1 MVDAARHPKV
11 DVRTYTDVERVEGFV
26 GNFKVQLRE
35 KSRYVHADRC
45 NGCGDC
51 AKVCPIEVPNYFEMN
66 LAPRRAAYVP
76 MSQSVP
82 LLYTIDLDACIHC
95 YKCVEA
101 CGKLDA
107 IDFQIQ
113 DRVVWED
120 VGAIIVA
127 TGYSHF
133 DPSVLPEYGYGRYP
147 NVITAMEM
155 ERLNNS
161 AGPTAGNLVRPSDGG
176 NPRRLAII
184 NCVGSRD
191 KRFNPWC
198 SNFCCMYAIKNA
210 VLLKQAYPDMDI
222 TVYYM
227 DIRTTFK
234 GYEEFYDRAREMG
247 VHFTQGRPNLITE
260 DPETRN
266 LYVQAEDVGLGKVIE
281 REYDMVM
288 LNQAAVPQPDVDTVS
303 SVLNITQSPG
313 GWFMEY
319 HPKLRPMDSPTDGV
333 FLAGACQGP
342 KDIPASVAQGSAAAS
357 RSGRVLHSA
366 EWEIEPTVAFVWE
379 DRCISAKGRKCGICS
394 EACPYSA
401 IDYVQ
406 GKAAHVI
413 TAKCH
418 GCGGCVAECPHNAI
432 TQLHFTDAQ
441 IMAQI
446 HALLAQK
453 PEDKI
458 LAFRCHWCSYGGAD
472 LAGTSHFE
480 YSANERGLRVMC
492 SARMDTDFIYEAFR
506 LGAGAV
512 LFSGCHP
519 QDCHYIT
526 GQPVGARRAERMLG
540 ALKKMGMTPGRFR
553 IEWISAAEGDKY
565 ARVVNEMQA
574 VLDAIPQEKLL
585 AEIEQLRPEMERRAR
600 RVREVPQVE
609 EALAYATQLEAAM
622 AAATTVAA
630 AVAGK
635 EV

>member
-11 DVRTYTDVERVEGFV
+11 DVRTYTEIERVDGFV

-45 NGCGDC
+45 NGCGEC
-51 AKVCPIEVPNYFEMN
+51 APVCPIEVPNYFEMD
-66 LAPRRAAYVP
+66 LAPRKAIDVP

-82 LLYTIDLDACIHC
+82 LIYSIDLDACIHC
-95 YKCVEA
+95 YKCVDA
-101 CGKLDA
+101 CGKLEA
-107 IDFQIQ
+107 IDFSLEDQL
-113 DRVVWED
+113 VWED
-120 VGAIIVA
+120 VGSIVVA

-133 DPSVLPEYGYGRYP
+133 DPSVIPEYGYGRFP
-147 NVITAMEM
+147 NVITAMEI

-161 AGPTAGNLVRPSDGG
+161 AGPTAGNLVRPSDGLP
-176 NPRRLAII
+176 PRRMAII

-210 VLLKQAYPDMDI
+210 ILLKQAHPDMDI

-227 DIRTTFK
+227 DIRTPSK

-247 VHFTQGRPNLITE
+247 INFTQGRPSLVTE

-266 LYVQAEDVGLGKVIE
+266 LFVHSEDVALGHVTE
-281 REYDMVM
+281 LEYDMVM
-288 LNQAAVPQPDVDTVS
+288 LNQAAIPQPDADTMS
-303 SVLNITQSPG
+303 SLLNISQSPG

-319 HPKLRPMDSPTDGV
+319 HPKLRPMDSPTDGL
-333 FLAGACQGP
+333 FLAGACQGV

-357 RSGRVLHSA
+357 RAGRVLHSD
-366 EWEIEPTVAFVWE
+366 EWEIEPVVASVWE
-379 DRCISAKGRKCGICS
+379 DRCISAQGKKCGLCAK
-394 EACPYSA
+394 ACPYGA
-401 IDYVQ
+401 IEYEQ
-406 GKAAHVI
+406 GKPAKVI

-441 IMAQI
+441 ILAQI
-446 HALLAQK
+446 RALLADK
-453 PEDKI
+453 PEEKI
-458 LAFRCHWCSYGGAD
+458 LTFRCNWCSYPGAD

-480 YSANERGLRVMC
+480 YSSNERGLRVMC
-492 SARMDTDFIYEAFR
+492 AARVDNDFIYEAFR

-512 LFSGCHP
+512 LFSGCHS

-526 GQPVGARRAERMLG
+526 GQPVGARRAERL
-540 ALKKMGMTPGRFR
+540 LKAFGKMGMTPGRFR
-553 IEWISAAEGDKY
+553 IEWLSAAEGDKY
-565 ARVVNEMQA
+565 AQVINEMQKT
-574 VLDAIPQEKLL
+574 LDSIPKEQLL
-585 AEIEQLRPEMERRAR
+585 EEIERLRPTMEKRAR
-600 RVREVPQVE
+600 RMREAPRVE
-609 EALAYATQLEAAM
+609 EALAYADKLKAAI
-622 AAATTVAA
+622 T
-630 AVAGK
+630 GG

>member
-11 DVRTYTDVERVEGFV
+11 DVRTYTEVERVEGFV
-26 GNFKVQLRE
+26 GNFKVLLRE
-35 KSRYVHADRC
+35 KSRYVRADRC
-45 NGCGDC
+45 NGCGEC
-51 AKVCPIEVPNYFEMN
+51 ARVCPIEVPNYFEMY
-66 LAPRRAAYVP
+66 LDPRKAIDVA

-82 LLYTIDLDACIHC
+82 LLYNIDRDACIEC

-101 CGKLDA
+101 CGKLEA
-107 IDFQIQ
+107 IDFGIE
-113 DRVVWED
+113 DKLVWED

-127 TGYSHF
+127 TGYNHF
-133 DPSVLPEYGYGRYP
+133 DPSVIPEYGYGRFP

-161 AGPTAGNLVRPSDGG
+161 AGCTAGNLIRPSDGQ
-176 NPRRLAII
+176 NPRRLAFI

-198 SNFCCMYAIKNA
+198 SNFCCMYGIKNA
-210 VLLKQAYPDMDI
+210 VLLKQYYPEMDI
-222 TVYYM
+222 TIYYM
-227 DIRTTFK
+227 DIRTPSK

-247 VHFTQGRPNLITE
+247 IRFIQGRPSLITE
-260 DPETRN
+260 DPATRN
-266 LYVQAEDVGLGKVIE
+266 LFVTSEDMGLGQTIE

-333 FLAGACQGP
+333 FLSGACQGA
-342 KDIPASVAQGSAAAS
+342 KDIPASVAQGSAAAA
-357 RSGRVLHSA
+357 RAGRVLHSD
-366 EWEIEPTVAFVWE
+366 EWQIEPVVAVVWG
-379 DRCISAKGRKCGICS
+379 DRCVSAEGKKCGLCAK
-394 EACPYSA
+394 ACPYGA
-401 IDYVQ
+401 IVVEQ
-406 GKAAHVI
+406 GQAAEVI

-432 TQLHFTDAQ
+432 TQMHFTDAQ
-441 IMAQI
+441 ILAQI
-446 HALLAQK
+446 RALLATD

-472 LAGTSHFE
+472 MAGTSHFE
-480 YSANERGLRVMC
+480 YTSNERGLRVMC
-492 SARMDTDFIYEAFR
+492 SARMDSDFIYEAFR

-526 GQPVGARRAERMLG
+526 GQPVGERRAERLLG
-540 ALKKMGMTPGRFR
+540 QFEKMGMTPGRFR
-553 IEWISAAEGDKY
+553 IAWISAAEGDRY
-565 ARVVNEMQA
+565 AATLNEMQA
-574 VLDAIPQEKLL
+574 VLDSIPKEQLHE
-585 AEIEQLRPEMERRAR
+585 EIERLRPEMEKRAR
-600 RVREVPQVE
+600 RLREVPQIE
-609 EALAYATQLEAAM
+609 EAMVYADAMQRAM
-622 AAATTVAA
+622 A
-630 AVAGK
+630 G
-635 EV
+635 